1 MRRFAVLF
9 GAGILSAAASLP
21 LLAQDTRGKGVAP
34 KGPLNTLDDIR
45 EAIRGCWKWPPISE
59 IQTGMELTV
68 LLSFKRNGEI
78 FGARITHET
87 PHVSPKE
94 RAIYHGVL
102 LDALKLCS
110 PLPVS
115 DSLGGAIA
123 GKPMRFRFNDNRH
136 QRKA

>member
-1 MRRFAVLF
+1 MRRLAVLF
-9 GAGILSAAASLP
+9 GAGILGVTASLP

-34 KGPLNTLDDIR
+34 KGPLNTLDDVR
-45 EAIRGCWKWPPISE
+45 DAIRGCWKWPPISE

-78 FGARITHET
+78 FGVKLTYET
-87 PHVSPKE
+87 RDVSEDE
-94 RAIYHGVL
+94 RRLYYGAL
-102 LDALKLCS
+102 LAALDRCS